1 MPKATPKAAWVP
13 PSVDPTD
20 LEYPLESPSL
30 FGCFGKLLQIVVWIA
45 AGYGILMMAQS
56 SFGTPPPAP
65 AEVVLPSA
73 TPTALPTET
82 PVTTAT
88 YQPSLPPTLPPIPTL
103 VPTATPIP
111 PGALATWT
119 PGAWLL
125 TRHASTVE
133 AWRTPRP

>member
-20 LEYPLESPSL
+20 IEYPLEGPSL
-30 FGCFGKLLQIVVWIA
+30 FGCFGKLLHIMVWIA

-65 AEVVLPSA
+65 TEVVL
-73 TPTALPTET
+73 PTALPTET
-82 PVTTAT
+82 PTVTPSGTWTA
-88 YQPSLPPTLPPIPTL
+88 QPTIPPPPTL

-125 TRHASTVE
+125 TRHAATVE